1 MGGEETILGVVHSS
15 CSLYFY
21 VVKILT
27 SSNLSKIL

>member
-1 MGGEETILGVVHSS
+1 MGGEETIPGVVHSS